1 MCLNRF
7 GAQNMYSV
15 RLKIGEAEADS
26 GDADAE
32 D

>member
-7 GAQNMYSV
+7 GAQNMYGI
-15 RLKIGEAEADS
+15 RLKIGKAEADS
-26 GDADAE
+26 GEADTE